1 MADLEQ
7 AQEEK
12 DEEQIEK
19 LIVKIAH
26 NTEET

>member
-1 MADLEQ
+1 MADLER

-12 DEEQIEK
+12 DEGQIEK
-19 LIVKIAH
+19 LIEKIAH